1 MKTINIPQF
10 GEYIIDIGEYL
21 SNRNTSVVLRS
32 TYAPDYI
39 KLSTN
44 THIIL
49 PAHKFAVKNYSENA
63 IIIDA
68 VFDSKL
74 FIDTGETISL
84 PNNLVVPIWELS
96 ASLIESA
103 LKEHAK

>member
-10 GEYIIDIGEYL
+10 GEYTIDIGEYL
-21 SNRNTSVVLRS
+21 SNHNTSVVLRS
-32 TYAPDYI
+32 TYAPDFI

-63 IIIDA
+63 RIIDT

-96 ASLIESA
+96 AALIESA
-103 LKEHAK
+103 LNG

>member
-1 MKTINIPQF
+1 MKTIDIPQF
-10 GEYIIDIGEYL
+10 GEYTIDIGEYL
-21 SNRNTSVVLRS
+21 SNHNTSVVLRS

-39 KLSTN
+39 KLSIN

-63 IIIDA
+63 IIIDT
-68 VFDSKL
+68 VFNSKL

-84 PNNLVVPIWELS
+84 NSYLTVPIWELS
-96 ASLIESA
+96 ASLIEST
-103 LKEHAK
+103 LNS

>member
-10 GEYIIDIGEYL
+10 GEYAIDIGEYL
-21 SNRNTSVVLRS
+21 SNSNTAVELRS
-32 TYAPDYI
+32 IHAPDYI
-39 KLSTN
+39 GLSIN

-63 IIIDA
+63 MIIDT
-68 VFDSKL
+68 VLDSKL
-74 FIDTGETISL
+74 FVDTGEIISL
-84 PNNLVVPIWELS
+84 PNNLVVPVWELS

-103 LKEHAK
+103 LSD

>member
-1 MKTINIPQF
+1 MKTINIPQL
-10 GEYIIDIGEYL
+10 GEYTIDIAECL

-32 TYAPDYI
+32 TYLPDFI

-44 THIIL
+44 TRIIL

-63 IIIDA
+63 RIIDT

-84 PNNLVVPIWELS
+84 PNNLIVPIWELS

-103 LKEHAK
+103 LNG

>member
-10 GEYIIDIGEYL
+10 GEYMIDIGEYI

-32 TYAPDYI
+32 TDAPDYI
-39 KLSTN
+39 KLSIN

-49 PAHKFAVKNYSENA
+49 PTHEFAVKNYSENA
-63 IIIDA
+63 RIIDT

-103 LKEHAK
+103 LNG